1 MKYLL
6 IDGNNLAVRAA
17 FANDGLKNADGLPTG
32 VHYGVFQSLINLR
45 QKFPNHNVL
54 IAWDGK
60 SKRRMVESTEA
71 VKDGIIP
78 QAYKENRKKDVMPQP
93 LLDFYKQAPFLQ
105 KGIGQTG
112 LPQIRMLE
120 YEADDVIASYVKAL
134 KPISEDI
141 VMATSDKDY
150 YQLLD
155 NNVRIWDGMKMS
167 ETLYDTWK
175 EEWGIE
181 PKQWVEVGALMGDD
195 GDNIFGIPG
204 WGEKTAVKA
213 IKKYGTWDK
222 AIHAYKQQYG
232 DLHDQYPDLSDV
244 NPITEGRTQFDYLAT
259 KKSEKGRLVY
269 PEITFDMPYTGV
281 LLAFDQD
288 KITGSK
294 AEIMALMFEKR
305 VKLAHSLKKMD
316 EDISDL
322 PEFSKGPMDTDK
334 LGEYFEFYDIKTL
347 QDAMGIFE

>member
-17 FANDGLKNADGLPTG
+17 FANEGLKNADGIPTG

-45 QKFPNHNVL
+45 QKFPAHNTL
-54 IAWDGK
+54 IVWDGK
-60 SKRRMVESTEA
+60 SKRRMAESTEA
-71 VKDGIIP
+71 VKQGIIP
-78 QAYKENRKKDVMPQP
+78 EAYKENRKKDVLPQP
-93 LLDFYKQAPFLQ
+93 LQDFYKQAPFLQ

-112 LPQIRMLE
+112 LPQIRLLE
-120 YEADDVIASYVKAL
+120 YEADDVIASYARIL
-134 KPISEDI
+134 KTVSED
-141 VMATSDKDY
+141 VVLTTSDKDY

-155 NNVRIWDGMKMS
+155 TNVRLWDGMKMS
-167 ETLYDTWK
+167 EILYDAWK

-213 IKKYGTWDK
+213 IKKYGSWDK
-222 AIHAYKQQYG
+222 AIDAYRQEYADKRVK
-232 DLHDQYPDLSDV
+232 YPDLDAT
-244 NPITEGRTQFDYLAT
+244 NKTAFDYLAG
-259 KKSEKGRLVY
+259 KKSEKGRFVY
-269 PEITFDMPYTGV
+269 PEISFDMPYTGV
-281 LLAFDQD
+281 LSAFDRD
-288 KITGSK
+288 EISGSK

-316 EDISDL
+316 DEISEL
-322 PEFSKGPMDTDK
+322 PEFSKEEANKDK
-334 LGEYFEFYDIKTL
+334 LNEYFEFYDIKTL
-347 QDAMGIFE
+347 QGAIDLF